1 MTSGAIKKI
10 IGREILDSRDDPTV
24 EAEVVLEDGS
34 TGRAS
39 VPSGKSRGKN
49 EAVELRDD
57 DPNRFGGKGVLKA
70 VNNVNTTIAEAVFGM
85 DAENQMEID
94 RKMIGL
100 DGTENKSVLG
110 ANAMLAVSLASAKAA
125 AASKKIPLFKHIQSL
140 STIER
145 ELRLPEPFCNI
156 LNGGSHTNWQSTD
169 IQEFMVVP
177 HLESFKKDMEML
189 TEVFDSLKS
198 ILEEKNYS
206 TNVGDEGGFA
216 PKLESNT
223 EALELVSNAI
233 QNAGYKIGSDASL
246 ALDIASS
253 SFYDEST
260 EKYKFKIEQKEFNR
274 SELIDFYKN
283 LSQKFGIMSI
293 EDGFSEDDWPGW
305 IEFTRE
311 MGGKI
316 QIVGDD
322 LLVTNIKFLKKAIE
336 EKAGNAILIKP
347 NQIGTLSE
355 TIEAADLAHKN
366 GWNTVISHRSGE
378 TEDTSIAHIA
388 VGLGSKYIKAGSVS
402 RPERVAKYNELLR
415 IEEEFG
421 LKTRN

>member
-311 MGGKI
+311 MGDKI

-322 LLVTNIKFLKKAIE
+322 LLVTNIKFLKRAVE

-402 RPERVAKYNELLR
+402 RSERVAKYNELLR

>member
-70 VNNVNTTIAEAVFGM
+70 VNNVNTTIAEAVFGI

-145 ELRLPEPFCNI
+145 EVRLPEPFCNI

-177 HLESFKKDMEML
+177 HLESFKKDMQML

-216 PKLESNT
+216 PKLESNM

-233 QNAGYKIGSDASL
+233 QKAGYKIGSDASL

-253 SFYDEST
+253 SFYDESI

-305 IEFTRE
+305 TEFTRE
-311 MGGKI
+311 MGDKI

-322 LLVTNIKFLKKAIE
+322 LLVTNIKFLKRAVE

-402 RPERVAKYNELLR
+402 RSERVAKYNELLR